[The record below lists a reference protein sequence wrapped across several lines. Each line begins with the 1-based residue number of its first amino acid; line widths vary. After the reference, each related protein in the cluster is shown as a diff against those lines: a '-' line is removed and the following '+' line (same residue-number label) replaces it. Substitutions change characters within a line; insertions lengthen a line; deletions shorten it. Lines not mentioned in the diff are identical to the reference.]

1 MKRVLLVV
9 LVIAVIAAGW
19 LIYSNTLQA
28 EPTVPEGIATE
39 PVSRGDIE
47 ATISAVGSLAA
58 ERTQSLSFTASGQ
71 VIEVLVEEGQEIT
84 EGQVLARLDDA
95 DLQLSIKQAE
105 AALRSAEASLEK
117 VKKGPSEEDLA
128 AARAAVDA
136 ARANLEKLQ
145 KGPSARDIQ
154 LAKLNIDQAKNTLWG
169 AQGNRDAIKGS
180 PVAGGGQVA
189 QAEAQVA
196 NAELAVKIAE
206 INYAKLVE
214 PADPAAIAA
223 AQSQLTQAESSLARL
238 ESQPTPEDIRVA
250 EAQVEQAQ
258 VNVDV
263 ARSRL
268 DNTELT
274 APLTGQLAAW
284 KLHAGDVAAPGTPI
298 GTIMDTTRYHIDVSI
313 DETDIRQIQEGSAV
327 RIELDAFPGEQLT
340 GQVARVSLV
349 GDATQGIVTYN
360 VRIDLQPTE
369 LPARPLMTA
378 AITVVTATKENV
390 LIAPNRAILRDAG
403 GKYVEELR
411 NGTPTKIYITT
422 GLTGADYTEIVD
434 GLEEGQEI
442 IVSRPRES
450 IFSASPFG
458 G

>member
-1 MKRVLLVV
+1 MKRILLVV
-9 LVIAVIAAGW
+9 LVIAVIGAGW
-19 LIYSNTLQA
+19 LIYSNTLRA
-28 EPTVPEGIATE
+28 APTIPQGIATE
-39 PVSRGDIE
+39 PVGRGDIE

-58 ERTQSLSFTASGQ
+58 ERTQTLSFAASGQ
-71 VIEVLVEEGQEIT
+71 VTEVLVVEGQEVT
-84 EGQVLARLDDA
+84 EGQVLARLDDT
-95 DLQLSIKQAE
+95 DLQLSVKQAQ
-105 AALRSAEASLEK
+105 AALRSAEANLEK

-196 NAELAVKIAE
+196 NAELAVTIAE
-206 INYAKLVE
+206 LNYAKLVE

-223 AQSQLTQAESSLARL
+223 AQSQLAQAESSLARL

-250 EAQVEQAQ
+250 EAQVEQAR
-258 VNVDV
+258 VNVEV
-263 ARSRL
+263 ALSRL
-268 DNTELT
+268 DNTVLT
-274 APLTGQLAAW
+274 APLTGKLASW
-284 KLHAGDVAAPGTPI
+284 RLHVGDVATPGTPV
-298 GTIMDTTRYHIDVSI
+298 GTIVDTSRYHIDVSI
-313 DETDIRQIQEGSAV
+313 DETDIRQIKEGSVV
-327 RIELDAFPGEQLT
+327 RVELDAFPDELLT
-340 GQVARVSLV
+340 GEVTSISLM

-369 LPARPLMTA
+369 LPVRPLMTA
-378 AITVVTATKENV
+378 AITIVTATKQNV

-411 NGTPTKIYITT
+411 DGTIAKIYITT
-422 GLTGADYTEIVD
+422 GLSGTDYTEIID

-442 IVSRPRES
+442 IVTRPRQS

>member
-1 MKRVLLVV
+1 MKRVLLIVAVV
-9 LVIAVIAAGW
+9 AVVGAGW
-19 LIYSNTLQA
+19 TIYSNVTRA
-28 EPTVPEGIATE
+28 KPTIPEGISTE
-39 PVSRGDIE
+39 PVGYGDIE

-58 ERTQSLSFTASGQ
+58 ERTQSLSFAISGQ
-71 VIEVLVEEGQEIT
+71 VVEVLVQEGQQVT
-84 EGQVLARLDDA
+84 EGQVLARLDDD
-95 DLQLSIKQAE
+95 DLQLSVKQAE

-136 ARANLEKLQ
+136 ARANLQKLQ
-145 KGPSARDIQ
+145 KGPSASDLE
-154 LAKLNIDQAKNTLWG
+154 LAKLSIDQAKNTLWG

-180 PVAGGGQVA
+180 PMAGGGQLA

-206 INYAKLVE
+206 INYAKLIE
-214 PADPAAIAA
+214 PADAAAIAA
-223 AQSQLTQAESSLARL
+223 ARSQLTQAESSLARL
-238 ESQPTPEDIRVA
+238 EAQPTAEDIRVA

-258 VNVDV
+258 VNVEV

-268 DNTELT
+268 DNATLT
-274 APLTGQLAAW
+274 APMTGQLASW
-284 KLHAGDVAAPGTPI
+284 RLHVGDMAAPGTPI
-298 GTIMDTTRYHIDVSI
+298 GTIIDTTRYHIDVSI
-313 DETDIRQIQEGSAV
+313 DETDIRQIQEGSTV
-327 RIELDAFPGEQLT
+327 RVELDAFPGEQLIGEVT
-340 GQVARVSLV
+340 SVSLV

-378 AITVVTATKENV
+378 AITIVTATKENV

-403 GKYVEELR
+403 GKYVEILR
-411 NGTPTKIYITT
+411 DGAITKIYIRT
-422 GLTGADYTEIVD
+422 GLTGADHTEILD

-442 IVSRPRES
+442 IVNRPRQNIFGS
-450 IFSASPFG
+450 IPLG